1 MVRRLRRLDRR
12 LRKENENKVKRLMT
26 IIQDDFD
33 NPWKTFIS
41 KYFKDFM
48 VFFFPEIAG
57 NIDWNREVIFLDKEF
72 QQMRAMLKSVEE
84 PRIILVQ
91 VYTLDG

>member
-1 MVRRLRRLDRR
+1 
-12 LRKENENKVKRLMT
+12 MT

-72 QQMRAMLKSVEE
+72 QQIARNAEIGRRTADNWFRFIPWMVKK
-84 PRIILVQ
+84 P
-91 VYTLDG
+91 GF

>member
-1 MVRRLRRLDRR
+1 M
-12 LRKENENKVKRLMT
+12 RKENENKVKRVMT

-48 VFFFPEIAG
+48 IFFFPEIAG

-72 QQMRAMLKSVEE
+72 QQIARNAEIGIPWMVKK
-84 PRIILVQ
+84 P
-91 VYTLDG
+91 GF